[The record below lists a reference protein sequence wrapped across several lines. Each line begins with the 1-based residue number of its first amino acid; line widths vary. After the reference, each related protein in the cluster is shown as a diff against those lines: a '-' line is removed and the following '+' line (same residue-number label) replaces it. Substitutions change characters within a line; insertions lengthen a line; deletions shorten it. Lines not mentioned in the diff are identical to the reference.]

1 MIGMRRILGVL
12 VLLIV
17 ACAGPVAEPPPTM
30 PPSTTIR
37 APEPST
43 TAPAPVELPLVIED
57 CSAPQVGF
65 SPLCESY
72 TLIQKWHVDRPV
84 DPDSLA
90 RAALRGLES
99 FDTDLAEQ
107 PPRTLFCAIPD
118 PAFDSMCDTLAR
130 RVRESSIPVADA
142 IEAAVTSM
150 TGTGLDPFSYYVPP
164 EQAGSYRANGVVGG
178 LGILL
183 DATDAAGSKCV
194 LITAAC
200 PLEIVVVLEDNPGY
214 AAGLLPGDRITAV
227 DGEAVDGRGFVD
239 TATRLAGDE
248 TGSVEVEVLRE
259 SDTLQ
264 LTIERAPLIVP
275 TVEIDVPGPGIG
287 YLRVPDFEADIP
299 GLVRRGLTE
308 LLATPIDRL
317 LLDLRDNPGGYID
330 SAIEVASEFIAEGV
344 LVRTVGPDENRD
356 YEAIAGGRATDLPI
370 TALVNGGTASAAE
383 IMAAA
388 LRDRRGAEIV
398 GQPTFGKDAVQIAFD
413 LDNGGEFNVAV
424 ARWLSPNGSTV
435 AGTGIDPDRVAE
447 LPASLST
454 TQLAELAYLP

>member
-1 MIGMRRILGVL
+1 
-12 VLLIV
+12 
-17 ACAGPVAEPPPTM
+17 
-30 PPSTTIR
+30 
-37 APEPST
+37 
-43 TAPAPVELPLVIED
+43 
-57 CSAPQVGF
+57 
-65 SPLCESY
+65 
-72 TLIQKWHVDRPV
+72 
-84 DPDSLA
+84 
-90 RAALRGLES
+90 
-99 FDTDLAEQ
+99 
-107 PPRTLFCAIPD
+107 
-118 PAFDSMCDTLAR
+118 
-130 RVRESSIPVADA
+130 
-142 IEAAVTSM
+142 
-150 TGTGLDPFSYYVPP
+150 
-164 EQAGSYRANGVVGG
+164 VVGG

-383 IMAAA
+383 ILAAA